1 MGYHHLCKGYVLEWN
16 IGQNLQN
23 EGDLLKRRQTLQL
36 EFVDRFP
43 FEQRTSRIVYHGVM
57 VWYGFVFASF
67 PLSSF
72 RFLSCFHVSCDG
84 FCWIP
89 FRPRFFLLISF
100 FLFLSCFFSCCI
112 CILSSF
118 CFSSCGFFP
127 PANCI
132 LHVFFSFSS
141 GGFVFPS
148 GFACWNEAKTKAN
161 TKAKLTTKNLAWTC
175 PGAGKPSP
183 PSCYHCGSIAAATIA
198 TPLRSYGFAAGIC
211 LTTSKAPTP
220 PPRWLLLAPLLP
232 LLCHCFCQCFCH
244 CHCHCCCWMCCW
256 VCCWCC
262 CWMCWWLS
270 LLPLLSATATATAI
284 AAVSATVTA
293 NSTASATAAATV
305 PAACA
310 ATVASCSTFVASTNH
325 NANPATC
332 WRCFFTICAIAA
344 ASSST
349 WWQRDIAHVFAKLL

>member
-89 FRPRFFLLISF
+89 LRPRFFLLISF

-132 LHVFFSFSS
+132 LHVFFHFHPVVSFFRLVLRV
-141 GGFVFPS
+141 G
-148 GFACWNEAKTKAN
+148 TKPKRRQTRRQNWRQRTWHGLAQELAN
-161 TKAKLTTKNLAWTC
+161 LHPHPAT
-175 PGAGKPSP
+175 
-183 PSCYHCGSIAAATIA
+183 IAAA
-198 TPLRSYGFAAGIC
+198 LRQ
-211 LTTSKAPTP
+211 L
-220 PPRWLLLAPLLP
+220 LLP
-232 LLCHCFCQCFCH
+232 LRCVV
-244 CHCHCCCWMCCW
+244 M
-256 VCCWCC
+256 V
-262 CWMCWWLS
+262 
-270 LLPLLSATATATAI
+270 LLQAFVLP
-284 AAVSATVTA
+284 
-293 NSTASATAAATV
+293 
-305 PAACA
+305 PAK
-310 ATVASCSTFVASTNH
+310 H
-325 NANPATC
+325 
-332 WRCFFTICAIAA
+332 
-344 ASSST
+344 
-349 WWQRDIAHVFAKLL
+349 QHHHRDDYC

>member
-1 MGYHHLCKGYVLEWN
+1 MIQSYIYNYIYGYHHLCKGYVLEWT

-43 FEQRTSRIVYHGVM
+43 FEQQTSRIVYHGVM
-57 VWYGFVFASF
+57 VWYGLVFASF

-89 FRPRFFLLISF
+89 FRLRFFLLISF
-100 FLFLSCFFSCCI
+100 FLFLSWFF
-112 CILSSF
+112 LPAAFAF
-118 CFSSCGFFP
+118 CQVSAFP
-127 PANCI
+127 PVVSFRLQI
-132 LHVFFSFSS
+132 VFFMFFFHFHPVVSF
-141 GGFVFPS
+141 FPS
-148 GFACWNEAKTKAN
+148 GFACWNEAKTKTQ
-161 TKAKLTTKNLAWTC
+161 TKAKLTTNNLAWTC
-175 PGAGKPSP
+175 PGAGQ
-183 PSCYHCGSIAAATIA
+183 TF
-198 TPLRSYGFAAGIC
+198 TPILLPLRLRSYGFAAGIC
-211 LTTSKAPTP
+211 LTTTSKAPTP

-232 LLCHCFCQCFCH
+232 LLCLCFCQRF

-270 LLPLLSATATATAI
+270 LLPLLSGTATATAI

-293 NSTASATAAATV
+293 NSTASATAA
-305 PAACA
+305 CYW
-310 ATVASCSTFVASTNH
+310 SC
-325 NANPATC
+325 C
-332 WRCFFTICAIAA
+332 LRCDRCF
-344 ASSST
+344 
-349 WWQRDIAHVFAKLL
+349 L